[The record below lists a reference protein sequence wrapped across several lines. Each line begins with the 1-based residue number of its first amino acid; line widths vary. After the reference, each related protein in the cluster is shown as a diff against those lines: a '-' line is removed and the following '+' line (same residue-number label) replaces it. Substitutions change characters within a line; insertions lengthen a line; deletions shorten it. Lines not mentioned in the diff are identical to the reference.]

1 MSNTNS
7 VRKPTKREMFT
18 ELLNLPGLTDEQK
31 DFINHEIDLLTKKNT
46 GDKKPTATQVANEA
60 LKVAIAEGMEAGR
73 QYTVTEVIKEVPACA
88 GLNNQKV
95 SPLMNAMALD
105 GILVKTTEK
114 RRSYFALP
122 SIEDEDEDEID
133 E

>member
-7 VRKPTKREMFT
+7 SSTRKPTKREMFNG
-18 ELLNLPGLTDEQK
+18 LLAIPGLTQEQK
-31 DFINHEIDLLTKKNT
+31 DFINHEIELLNKKNS
-46 GDKKPTATQVANEA
+46 GEKKPTATQVANEA
-60 LKVAIAEGMEAGR
+60 LKVAIAEGMEPGR
-73 QYTVTEVIKEVPACA
+73 KYTVTEVIKEVPACA

-105 GILVKTTEK
+105 GILVKTEEK

-122 SIEDEDEDEID
+122 SAEGEDEADE
-133 E
+133 